1 MMLVGGLSELL
12 GPRCTADYTT
22 PFANV
27 GREPEPRC
35 EIVLALQEWYL
46 LGATHCA
53 IGTSRSFWNI
63 RPCRWVMVFGLGAT
77 RAKTRIL
84 AVGDDIPLDS

>member
-12 GPRCTADYTT
+12 GPRCTTDYTT

-35 EIVLALQEWYL
+35 EIVLALQEW
-46 LGATHCA
+46 
-53 IGTSRSFWNI
+53 
-63 RPCRWVMVFGLGAT
+63 
-77 RAKTRIL
+77 
-84 AVGDDIPLDS
+84 AV